1 MTWIFIIFW
10 VLVGAFCIYII
21 IDINRTKTNDEKI
34 SRIKQEMERVDKMN
48 DLNTKMIKT
57 REKTT
62 QEWVELYEYSVQ
74 VYKDIKTYIHQTTQ
88 TIIQFIVDIFRRRLY
103 AFIG

>member
-1 MTWIFIIFW
+1 MTWIFIFFW
-10 VLVGAFCIYII
+10 ALVGAFCIYIV

-34 SRIKQEMERVDKMN
+34 LRIKQEMERVDKMN

-62 QEWVELYEYSVQ
+62 QEWVELYEYGVQ
-74 VYKDIKTYIHQTTQ
+74 IYEDVKTYMVQTTQ
-88 TIIQFIVDIFRRRLY
+88 TIIQFIVDIFRRRVY
-103 AFIG
+103 AFVG